1 MTIGPFARPTTT
13 RLLPGALACLA
24 MLAVDLAQAET
35 YPKRPI
41 RMIVP
46 TVAGSPVD
54 VLARLTGDRIA
65 QALAQPVVIENR
77 PGAGTVLGTKA
88 AASAP
93 PDGYTL
99 LFGASSSLAVAP
111 ALQKNAGFDP
121 VKSFVP
127 VASVSQGALVL
138 AVTPS
143 LPVKSV
149 AELVAYAKANPGKLN
164 YGSGLGTTPHIGWGL
179 FKLRTGTDIVY
190 VPYPGATPA
199 ITDLVAGRMQLI
211 FDAPGALT
219 GLAAEGKLR
228 ALATSGDKRIAAAP
242 DLPTMVESGYPGFV
256 ITFWTGVVAPAGTPD
271 PVVARLNATINDG
284 LRSPEMRQRL
294 AQYQVEPLLGTPQD
308 FGAFIE
314 SEAKKWAD
322 VIQSAGIKAD

>member
-1 MTIGPFARPTTT
+1 MTIGSVVKPTT
-13 RLLPGALACLA
+13 RVVLCALSCIA
-24 MLAVDLAQAET
+24 MLAVARAQPEP
-35 YPKRPI
+35 YPTRPI
-41 RMIVP
+41 RIIVP

-65 QALAQPVVIENR
+65 QSLGQPVIIENR

-111 ALQKNAGFDP
+111 ALQNNPGYDP
-121 VKSFVP
+121 VNSFAP

-149 AELVAYAKANPGKLN
+149 SDLVAYAKANPGKLN
-164 YGSGLGTTPHIGWGL
+164 YGSGAGTTPHIAWGL
-179 FKLRTGTDIVY
+179 FKLRTATDIVY
-190 VPYPGATPA
+190 VPYPGASPA
-199 ITDLVAGRMQLI
+199 ITDLVAGRMHMI
-211 FDAPGALT
+211 FDAPGALL

-228 ALATSGDKRIAAAP
+228 ALATSSEKRIADAP

-256 ITFWTGVVAPAGTPD
+256 ITFWTGVVAPTGTPE
-271 PVVARLNATINDG
+271 PIVARLNAAINEG

-294 AQYQVEPLLGTPQD
+294 AQFQVEPLLGSSQG
-308 FGAFIE
+308 FGVLIAA
-314 SEAKKWAD
+314 EAKKWAA
-322 VIQSAGIKAD
+322 VIQAAGIKAD